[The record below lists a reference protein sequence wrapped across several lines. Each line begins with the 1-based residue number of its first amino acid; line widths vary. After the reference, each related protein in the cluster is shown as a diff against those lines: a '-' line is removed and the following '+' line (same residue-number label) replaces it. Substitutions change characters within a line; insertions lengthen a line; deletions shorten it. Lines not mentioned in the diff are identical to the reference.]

1 LVEILH
7 GVHQVDGVN
16 ANSYLISESD
26 GSLTLIDTGMSKDG
40 KKILNYIQTN
50 LSKKPSD
57 LKTIIIT
64 HSHVDHIRG
73 AYSIKKST
81 GAKLVIH
88 TLDADYL
95 SGEKKMP
102 LPKGVMGFLFRILS
116 PFFKSTP
123 VKADQRVNE
132 GDNVGRMVIV
142 HTPGHTPGSISILDS
157 QNRLIFVGDTIRYSK
172 GKVEGP
178 PKQFTPDL
186 AEAHKSIVKISKLDF
201 EILLGGHGDPLKEK
215 GAQKVKELAASF
227 Q

>member
-1 LVEILH
+1 MVEILQ
-7 GVHQVDGVN
+7 GIHQVDGVN
-16 ANSYLISESD
+16 ANSYLVFEED

-73 AYSIKKST
+73 AYSVKKST
-81 GAKLVIH
+81 GAKVVIH

-95 SGEKKMP
+95 SGDKKMP
-102 LPKGVMGFLFRILS
+102 LPKGGVGFLFRILS

-123 VKADQRVNE
+123 VKAEQKVNE
-132 GDNVGRMVIV
+132 GDKIGRLVIV
-142 HTPGHTPGSISILDS
+142 HTPGHTPGSISVYDP

-172 GKVEGP
+172 GKIEGP
-178 PKQFTPDL
+178 PKQFTPDM
-186 AEAHKSIVKISKLDF
+186 AEANKSITKISKFDF
-201 EILLGGHGDPLKEK
+201 EILLGGHGDPLKQN
-215 GAQKVKELAASF
+215 GAQKVKDFAMTL